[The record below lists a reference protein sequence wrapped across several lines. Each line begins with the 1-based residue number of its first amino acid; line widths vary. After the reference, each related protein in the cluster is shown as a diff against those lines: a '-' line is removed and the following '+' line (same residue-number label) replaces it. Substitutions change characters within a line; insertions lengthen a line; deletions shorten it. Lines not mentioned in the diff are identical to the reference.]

1 MAQQT
6 TTQTT
11 TIIEDLQ
18 YVSFKI
24 LELSKKYNLPENDVI
39 EINDYLLK
47 IYKKVNNPS
56 PHTPPPQEPEG
67 PPPPLNQENQANLTY
82 TYTYTFNNN
91 DNEESDVSDVSDVSE
106 EEPEG
111 EYYDYTPRGKITTS
125 ITTTPIQSVSS
136 ELIDVE
142 YFNSNPRRL

>member
-1 MAQQT
+1 MAQ
-6 TTQTT
+6 QTT

-18 YVSFKI
+18 SASFKI
-24 LELSKKYNLPENDVI
+24 LELCKKYNLPEKDVI
-39 EINDYLLK
+39 ELNDYLLK

-67 PPPPLNQENQANLTY
+67 PPPPLNHENQANLTY

-91 DNEESDVSDVSDVSE
+91 DNEASDVSDVSE

-125 ITTTPIQSVSS
+125 ITSTTIEPASS

-142 YFNSNPRRL
+142 YFNNNPRRL